1 MVEDIE
7 MTPEVGGLDDDD
19 DLLID
24 GLVEDNGEN
33 SMQVD

>member
-24 GLVEDNGEN
+24 GLAEDNDEN
-33 SMQVD
+33 AMQVD